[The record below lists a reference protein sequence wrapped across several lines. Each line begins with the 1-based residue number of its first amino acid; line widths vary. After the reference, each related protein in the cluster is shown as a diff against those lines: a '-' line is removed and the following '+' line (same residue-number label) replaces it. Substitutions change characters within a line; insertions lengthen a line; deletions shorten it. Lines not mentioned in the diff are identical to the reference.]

1 MQLSSLVG
9 LHLSY
14 SVETTEAGEGLEQL
28 YESNGQS
35 SLVPGYDEATT
46 GLQSV
51 HKHRDNGYHR
61 ALLILST
68 KKIFSTAYHCGVLF

>member
-9 LHLSY
+9 LCLSY

-28 YESNGQS
+28 YESDNQS
-35 SLVPGYDEATT
+35 SLVPGYEATT

-51 HKHRDNGYHR
+51 HKHRDNGYHS